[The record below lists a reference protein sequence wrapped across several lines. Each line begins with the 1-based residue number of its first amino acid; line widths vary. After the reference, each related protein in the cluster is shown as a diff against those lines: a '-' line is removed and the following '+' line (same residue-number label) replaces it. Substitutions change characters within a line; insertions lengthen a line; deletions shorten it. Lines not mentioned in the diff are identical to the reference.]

1 MSLALTLHGA
11 EVLWPDGAGPGPVG
25 IAGGRIAPPW
35 PGRQVDLSGY
45 LVLPGIVDAHG
56 DGFEWHLAPRRGA
69 MRDLGAGLAAAEAEL
84 AANGITT
91 AVLAQ
96 FYSWEGGLRGPDFAA
111 RVLEGWSARRGGGTD
126 LRIQLRFETHML
138 DDYPAFEALVAR
150 HGAGYVVF
158 NDHLPHD
165 RLSQGRRPSR
175 LTGQALKSGR
185 SPEAHLAIMEAL
197 HAQQAEVPQ
206 ALAGLA
212 QRLSARGVRLGSH
225 DDRTAADRAFWR
237 GIGVRIAEF
246 PETREA
252 ALAAIEAGDGVVMG
266 APNVMRGGSH
276 NGNVPAGALVDEGLV
291 TALASD
297 YHFPS
302 LRAAAWALAERMGL
316 AAAWR
321 LVSEGPADL
330 LGLVD
335 RGRIAPGL
343 RADLV
348 VLERETGRVA
358 ATFAGGALT
367 FMGGPVAARFLD

>member
-11 EVLWPDGAGPGPVG
+11 EVLWPDGLASRPVG
-25 IAGGRIAPPW
+25 IAGGRIAPPG
-35 PGRQVDLSGY
+35 PGRPVDLSGY

-56 DGFEWHLAPRRGA
+56 DGFERHLAPRRGA

-91 AVLAQ
+91 AMLAQ
-96 FYSWEGGLRGPDFAA
+96 FYSWEGGLRGPDFAE
-111 RVLEGWSARRGGGTD
+111 RVLESWSARRGGGTD
-126 LRIQLRFETHML
+126 LHIQFRFETHML

-150 HGAGYVVF
+150 HGVGYVVF
-158 NDHLPHD
+158 NDHLPND
-165 RLSQGRRPSR
+165 RLFAGRRPSR

-197 HAQQAEVPQ
+197 HARHAEVPQ

-212 QRLSARGVRLGSH
+212 ERLSAQGVRLGSH

-252 ALAAIEAGDGVVMG
+252 ARAAAEAGDGVVMG

-276 NGNVPAGALVDEGLV
+276 NGNVPADALVAEGLV

-302 LRAAAWALAERMGL
+302 LRAAAWVLAERIGL
-316 AAAWR
+316 PAAWR
-321 LVSEGPADL
+321 LVSAGPAEL
-330 LGLVD
+330 LGFAD

-348 VLERETGRVA
+348 VMERETGRVA